1 MTLKPIGKILTG
13 MLLWLSVLAA
23 AGCDVSMPTPSSSG
37 RSGEVR
43 TEKLKT
49 NLSAEEARA
58 LAKPASSADGLTVD
72 VQNAQN
78 MGVGSENF
86 GGIMQPSRGLNT
98 QRLFSERVGDS
109 DERFERLE
117 NAVQQLRDDF
127 DTVNP
132 AINRLIA
139 IEGEIQ
145 MLVDQLQVLVKGD
158 NAAAMEQIPPVSAQA
173 LNETEFPVE
182 ENPAPAAPIPLA
194 PPLTQADVEAAVE
207 APAPAAPA
215 PDAAHD
221 SAPAATIAAPQP
233 APAPAASVAATS
245 GASLI
250 ALRVA
255 DHEKTTRVV
264 FETNAKIA
272 YSVDVDPEKIL
283 LVTFKEGT
291 SQANLSASLKSSLI
305 KSADETPQAAGG
317 FIVAMP
323 LSKMTKIVRQGVLPP
338 DGANPRFRI
347 YIDLER

>member
-1 MTLKPIGKILTG
+1 MTSKPIGKVLVRTA
-13 MLLWLSVLAA
+13 LWLTLLATT
-23 AGCDVSMPTPSSSG
+23 GCDVSMPTPSSQRSG
-37 RSGEVR
+37 GEVR

-58 LAKPASSADGLTVD
+58 LAQPASGTDGLTVD

-86 GGIMQPSRGLNT
+86 DGTMQPSRGLNT
-98 QRLFSERVGDS
+98 KRLFGEPVKGE

-117 NAVQQLRDDF
+117 NAVQKLRDDF

-145 MLVDQLQVLVKGD
+145 MLVDQLQLLVKGD
-158 NAAAMEQIPPVSAQA
+158 DPAALEQIPPVSAQA
-173 LNETEFPVE
+173 LDENEFPVE
-182 ENPAPAAPIPLA
+182 ENPAPALPIPLA
-194 PPLTQADVEAAVE
+194 PPLTQADVAAATEMPPPVQPAPE
-207 APAPAAPA
+207 PAPAAPA
-215 PDAAHD
+215 PSASA
-221 SAPAATIAAPQP
+221 SAPI
-233 APAPAASVAATS
+233 PAPAAVSSDAALL
-245 GASLI
+245 G
-250 ALRVA
+250 LRIA

-264 FETNAKIA
+264 FETNKKIA
-272 YSVDVDPEKIL
+272 YTVDVDPEKIL
-283 LVTFKEGT
+283 IVTFNEGT
-291 SQANLSASLKSSLI
+291 SQANLSAGLKSALV
-305 KSADETPQAAGG
+305 KSADETPQATGG

-338 DGANPRFRI
+338 DGTNTRYRI